1 MLRRKEVFDLEDIIR
16 RIIEIE
22 DKAQEIVNDA
32 RTTES
37 NLEKRVEAED
47 KILAQKIREKAENR
61 CRELRESEQKRIN
74 EKINEINK
82 MAESRLAELQKKYS
96 ENKEKWVDDMV
107 RHIIGE

>member
-1 MLRRKEVFDLEDIIR
+1 MEDIIR

-32 RTTES
+32 RAAES
-37 NLEKRVEAED
+37 NLGKRVEAED

-61 CRELRESEQKRIN
+61 CRKLRESEQERIN
-74 EKINEINK
+74 EKINDISK
-82 MAESRLAELQKKYS
+82 TTESRLAELQRKYS